1 MPNQKVTLLTI
12 AASAPLRTKGGRTDS
27 PIPQRM
33 VVGVK
38 VGRSSE
44 VFKHPHY
51 NLLVDHDARPR
62 PEEFEMPQL
71 MAARLLAFVRS
82 LLMPE
87 DRDYSGFSFMMYV
100 SGLVESPKQQA
111 FENVPL
117 DAWPVAT
124 VREMRPYF
132 ICSEA
137 FRPLQAFIGLKG
149 QRALSVLGFRG
160 PLGITRVDE
169 LMQACGGAVITH
181 ITPRT

>member
-71 MAARLLAFVRS
+71 MAARLLSFVRS

-87 DRDYSGFSFMMYV
+87 DRDYSGFDFMMYV
-100 SGLVESPKQQA
+100 AGLVLTPKHQTYA
-111 FENVPL
+111 NVPL
-117 DAWPVAT
+117 DVRPAVAA
-124 VREMRPYF
+124 REMHPYF
-132 ICSEA
+132 ICSGTY
-137 FRPLQAFIGLKG
+137 RPLQAFIGLKD

-160 PLGITRVDE
+160 PLGITRVDD
-169 LMQACGGAVITH
+169 LMQACGGIILTH
-181 ITPRT
+181 VTPRT